1 MGEMNESMVQ
11 QPQMMN
17 AGVVDPNVTMG
28 EQPQVS
34 ADQNV
39 VATQNVGLMENDP
52 FQERT
57 SEPAPAIE
65 VATGASIEE
74 PQPIVEQQIAYNVNV
89 DEVFEGGET
98 KADEITTITTACT
111 NSEGEHSISKS

>member
-74 PQPIVEQQIAYNVNV
+74 PQPIVEPQPVQVEEPQVVNPVLQEFTNPGLNNQQKQNPNELDI
-89 DEVFEGGET
+89 FGQ
-98 KADEITTITTACT
+98 
-111 NSEGEHSISKS
+111 